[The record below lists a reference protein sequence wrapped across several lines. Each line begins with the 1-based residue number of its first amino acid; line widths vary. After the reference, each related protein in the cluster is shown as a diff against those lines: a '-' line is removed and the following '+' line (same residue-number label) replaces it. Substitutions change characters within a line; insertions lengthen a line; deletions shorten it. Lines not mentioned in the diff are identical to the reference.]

1 MSSLRPAFNYIIH
14 DGEDFVFGVGAEEGD
29 AGLFEVRKAF
39 KDRRGGEMATRME
52 DAFVLVVAPLY
63 GR

>member
-1 MSSLRPAFNYIIH
+1 MSSLRPAFNNLVH
-14 DGEDFVFGVGAEEGD
+14 DGEDVVFGVGAKEGD
-29 AGLFEVRKAF
+29 AGLLEVRKAF
-39 KDRRGGEMATRME
+39 EDRRSGEMTTRME